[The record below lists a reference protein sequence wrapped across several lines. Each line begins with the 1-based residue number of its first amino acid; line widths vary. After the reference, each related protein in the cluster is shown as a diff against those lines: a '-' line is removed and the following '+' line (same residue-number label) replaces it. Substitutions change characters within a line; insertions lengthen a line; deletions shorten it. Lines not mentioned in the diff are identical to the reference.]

1 LPAEALKPDALFLGF
16 GARDHNSR
24 RRKMQDIELRI
35 PVALTATRIRGRASV
50 SAETAHQ
57 MAIELHGIV
66 AAYRQ
71 LFAVRPPCGY
81 FVDNEE
87 TDVVETVL
95 RTAVDVWPLDGDDVA
110 YESVWLFE
118 RFSAVDGDELY
129 ERYLR
134 LFDKINGTNFAD
146 LTRC

>member
-1 LPAEALKPDALFLGF
+1 
-16 GARDHNSR
+16 
-24 RRKMQDIELRI
+24 MQDIALRI
-35 PVALTATRIRGRASV
+35 PVELTASQIQGRARI
-50 SAETAHQ
+50 SAEAANQ
-57 MAIELHGIV
+57 LSIELHDIV

-71 LFAVRPPCGY
+71 LFAVRPPCGS

-95 RTAVDVWPLDGDDVA
+95 RTAVDVWPLDGDEVT

-129 ERYLR
+129 DRYLR
-134 LFDKINGTNFAD
+134 LFDQINGTAFAD
-146 LTRC
+146 PVSTWRR

>member
-1 LPAEALKPDALFLGF
+1 
-16 GARDHNSR
+16 
-24 RRKMQDIELRI
+24 M
-35 PVALTATRIRGRASV
+35 
-50 SAETAHQ
+50 
-57 MAIELHGIV
+57 HGIV

-71 LFAVRPPCGY
+71 LFAVRPCGC

-87 TDVVETVL
+87 TDVIETVL
-95 RTAVDVWPLDGDDVA
+95 RTAVDVWPLDGDEVA

-134 LFDKINGTNFAD
+134 LFDRMNGTDFAD
-146 LTRC
+146 VAGC